1 MTKMKRKNGSNIS
14 PCIISQVKYELGLKK
29 VKPINNKKCSN
40 EYWNE
45 IVKIIAEHNSV
56 SKEKYN
62 SILR

>member
-1 MTKMKRKNGSNIS
+1 MLKRKNGSNVS

-29 VKPINNKKCSN
+29 VKPLNNKKCSN

-45 IVKIIAEHNSV
+45 IAKILTKHYSV
-56 SKEKYN
+56 NKDKYK